1 VVRFLLYYI
10 PVLKVDMIKEKFPEL
25 TLFSGG
31 NAFQNFTGDKET
43 LGKCEQVCTFS
54 LHV

>member
-1 VVRFLLYYI
+1 
-10 PVLKVDMIKEKFPEL
+10 MIKEKFPEL